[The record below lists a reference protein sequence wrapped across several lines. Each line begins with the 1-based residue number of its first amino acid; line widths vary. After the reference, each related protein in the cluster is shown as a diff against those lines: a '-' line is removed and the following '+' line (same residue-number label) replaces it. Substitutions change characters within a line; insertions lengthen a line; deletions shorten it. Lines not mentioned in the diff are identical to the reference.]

1 MKFYKTVS
9 VPTFL
14 YSSETWTLGKRDVQ
28 RIQAAE
34 MKFLRGAQGCSLLD
48 RRRNEDIT
56 CDLNIVS
63 LHQKIEDHRRK
74 WCEHLN
80 RMPDIRLPVAAL
92 GNHLTGCLLYTSR
105 CV

>member
-1 MKFYKTVS
+1 
-9 VPTFL
+9 
-14 YSSETWTLGKRDVQ
+14 
-28 RIQAAE
+28 
-34 MKFLRGAQGCSLLD
+34 MKFLRGSQGCSLLD

-56 CDLNIVS
+56 RDLNVVS
-63 LHQKIEDHRRK
+63 LHQKIEDHRRR

-92 GNHLTGCLLYTSR
+92 GYHLTVGRETSVDRERDGSGTGLRSSPCLLYTSR